1 MLVMMIIVILAKG
14 VHQLL
19 LSLSIQLVPI
29 INFFFQRKEAT
40 RRRKPEEHYPG
51 KKIKDRK
58 VLILPFFL

>member
-29 INFFFQRKEAT
+29 IRFFFRE
-40 RRRKPEEHYPG
+40 
-51 KKIKDRK
+51 KKLQDDESLKNT
-58 VLILPFFL
+58 ILEKR